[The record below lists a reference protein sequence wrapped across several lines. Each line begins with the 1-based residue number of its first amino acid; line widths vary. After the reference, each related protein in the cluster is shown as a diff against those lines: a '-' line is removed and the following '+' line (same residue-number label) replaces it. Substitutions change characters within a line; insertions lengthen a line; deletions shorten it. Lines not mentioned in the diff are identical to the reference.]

1 MSVFLLAL
9 ARRHW
14 QTLGVAAV
22 MLALGFYA
30 AAMRLERDAAWAHL
44 AQYKAEAAAQ
54 RAQIQRRQSRIS
66 GKYAAK
72 AHAATTRIRTIYKT
86 IAKEAPKYVTIQ
98 MDAGCVLPHG
108 FVSLWND
115 ASAMSAV
122 PDAAAFLNGAPSAV
136 KLSDVS
142 RRHAA
147 DAEQYYQI
155 AAQLKML
162 QNWVRAQRAATQ

>member
-1 MSVFLLAL
+1 MSLFLLTL
-9 ARRHW
+9 MRRHW
-14 QTLGVAAV
+14 QTLGVAAL

-30 AAMRLERDAAWAHL
+30 ATLRLERDAARVGL
-44 AQYKAEAAAQ
+44 ARYQAEAAAQ
-54 RAQIQRRQSRIS
+54 RVKIQRRQRRIT
-66 GKYAAK
+66 GHYAVK
-72 AHAATTRIRTIYKT
+72 AQAATARIRTIYKT
-86 IAKEAPKYVTIQ
+86 ITKEVPRNVAIQ
-98 MDAGCVLPHG
+98 MDAGCVLPRG

-155 AAQLKML
+155 AAQLKTL
-162 QNWVRAQRAATQ
+162 QDWVRAQRAATQ